1 MLKAFKG
8 MALIRMELRAEARI
22 PLEEAAN
29 QTADPA
35 AAQLAKDLLL

>member
-8 MALIRMELRAEARI
+8 MALLRMDRAAEARA
-22 PLEEAAN
+22 PLEEAAG

-35 AAQLAKDLLL
+35 AAQLAGDLLR